1 MAKITISRIFEV
13 SLIAASK
20 AYTDM
25 QPFVDYVNSLADNT
39 IRILRNGITLSDNV
53 SCTITTQK
61 LTPGQALQFA
71 VNARPVGII
80 ILQSDQPVTSFV
92 WTPGNDTTQVSGTIT
107 SPATAAFSVKLCV
120 FYS

>member
-1 MAKITISRIFEV
+1 VAKITISRIFEV

-25 QPFVDYVNSLADNT
+25 QPFVDYVNGLADNT

-61 LTPGQALQFA
+61 FTPGQALQFA

-80 ILQSDQPVTSFV
+80 ILSSDQPVTSFV

-107 SPATAAFSVKLCV
+107 SPVTAAFNVKLCV

>member
-1 MAKITISRIFEV
+1 VAKITISRIFEV

-25 QPFVDYVNSLADNT
+25 QPFVDYVNGLADNT

-61 LTPGQALQFA
+61 FTPGQALQFA

-80 ILQSDQPVTSFV
+80 VLSSDSPVTSFV

-107 SPATAAFSVKLCV
+107 STVTEALNVKLCV

>member
-53 SCTITTQK
+53 SCTITSQK
-61 LTPGQALQFA
+61 FTPGQALQFA

-92 WTPGNDTTQVSGTIT
+92 WTNGNDTTQVSGTLT
-107 SPATAAFSVKLCV
+107 SPATAAFNVKLCV

>member
-25 QPFVDYVNSLADNT
+25 QPFVDYVNGLADNT
-39 IRILRNGITLSDNV
+39 IRILRNGVTLSDNV

-61 LTPGQALQFA
+61 FTPGQALQFA

-80 ILQSDQPVTSFV
+80 ILSSDQPVTSFV

-107 SPATAAFSVKLCV
+107 STATEAFSVKLCV

>member
-25 QPFVDYVNSLADNT
+25 QPFVDYVNGLADNT

-61 LTPGQALQFA
+61 FTPGQALQFA

-80 ILQSDQPVTSFV
+80 ILSSDSPVTSFV

-107 SPATAAFSVKLCV
+107 STVTEAFNVKLCV

>member
-25 QPFVDYVNSLADNT
+25 QPFVDYVNGLADNT

-61 LTPGQALQFA
+61 FTPGQALQFA

-80 ILQSDQPVTSFV
+80 ILSSDSPVTSFV

-107 SPATAAFSVKLCV
+107 SPATAAFNVKLCV

>member
-1 MAKITISRIFEV
+1 VAKITISRIFEV

-25 QPFVDYVNSLADNT
+25 QPFVDYVNGLADNT
-39 IRILRNGITLSDNV
+39 IRILRNGITLTDNV

-61 LTPGQALQFA
+61 FTPGQALQFA

-80 ILQSDQPVTSFV
+80 ILSSDQPVTSFV
-92 WTPGNDTTQVSGTIT
+92 WTPGNDTTQVSGTLT

>member
-1 MAKITISRIFEV
+1 VAKITISRIFEV

-25 QPFVDYVNSLADNT
+25 QPFVDYVNGLADNT

-53 SCTITTQK
+53 SCTITSQK
-61 LTPGQALQFA
+61 FTPGQALQFA

-80 ILQSDQPVTSFV
+80 ILSSDSPVTSFV

-107 SPATAAFSVKLCV
+107 STVTEALNVKLCV

>member
-1 MAKITISRIFEV
+1 VAKITISRIFEV

-25 QPFVDYVNSLADNT
+25 QPFVDYVNGLADNT

-61 LTPGQALQFA
+61 FTPGQSLQFA

-80 ILQSDQPVTSFV
+80 ILSSDQPVTSFV

-107 SPATAAFSVKLCV
+107 STATEAFNVKLCV